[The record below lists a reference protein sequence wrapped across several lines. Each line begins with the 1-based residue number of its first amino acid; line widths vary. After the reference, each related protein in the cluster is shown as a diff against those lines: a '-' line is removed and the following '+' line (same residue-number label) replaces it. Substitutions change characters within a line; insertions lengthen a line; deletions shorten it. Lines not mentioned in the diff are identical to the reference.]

1 MTGAQVVDAQHK
13 GVIIK
18 VELSS
23 QEDNAWT
30 GIVIL
35 TNSDKSQ
42 EKLAPTRGKFA
53 ERITRLLKILLW
65 RTHGLISTGKHCPRV
80 RIENGT

>member
-35 TNSDKSQ
+35 TNSDKNQ

-53 ERITRLLKILLW
+53 ERIT
-65 RTHGLISTGKHCPRV
+65 
-80 RIENGT
+80 